1 MQCILV
7 IKGINIEFFE
17 GLKQEIP
24 TYNAVIQDKTNRYV
38 IRFKFVSF
46 FK

>member
-1 MQCILV
+1 MQFNLV

-17 GLKQEIP
+17 GYKQEIP

-38 IRFKFVSF
+38 LRL
-46 FK
+46 